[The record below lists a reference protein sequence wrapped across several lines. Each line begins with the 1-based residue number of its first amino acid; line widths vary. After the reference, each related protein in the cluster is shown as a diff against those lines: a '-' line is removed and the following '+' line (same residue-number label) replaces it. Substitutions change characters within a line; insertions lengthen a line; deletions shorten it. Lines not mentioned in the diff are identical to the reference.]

1 MPLSDQANQV
11 VEEASVP
18 GFNAVKLSG
27 NSVSDVVF
35 FGIASNSEYRVQDSA
50 DKTVNLVRFTTSNH
64 STAAAARGAI
74 AKQGWQIV
82 DKGLSLDGI
91 EDKSTVIVLDEM
103 FSPVLADLQDEQFDA
118 LRGLLER
125 ECKILWVTRGY
136 VFLPEKE
143 KKSCV
148 ALFNLC

>member
-1 MPLSDQANQV
+1 MV
-11 VEEASVP
+11 EASVP
-18 GFNAVKLSG
+18 GFNALKLSG
-27 NSVSDVVF
+27 NCVSDVIF
-35 FGIASNSEYRVQDSA
+35 FGIASNSASQVQDSA

-64 STAAAARGAI
+64 SPAAARGAI

-82 DKGLSLDGI
+82 EKGLSLGGI

-125 ECKILWVTRGY
+125 ECKILWVTRG
-136 VFLPEKE
+136 
-143 KKSCV
+143 
-148 ALFNLC
+148 